1 MKSAPAWYKQ
11 KEQDEEEED
20 NTDNSSTTIT
30 DPVSAPDNASPPIT
44 PTTEVGYKTRTSIGG
59 AFGAAIL
66 DRNNSSSSGD
76 INNEISTSDGSSGGS
91 SAPSWYSSKTKKESS
106 QVTSDIPS
114 WYAPKKQNI
123 STEEAAPLP
132 ESGKQASTGIA
143 GNAFSALDKA
153 LAKKSIPDGVF
164 NDKALGIGALQGWCG
179 VYAGRISTAENVGDY
194 WYQKKTHIDHRSG
207 IKAGDKILLPL
218 GVGKDGKGYGHV
230 MVAIT
235 DENANGDFAVA
246 QSNAD
251 GRQNR
256 GEGPGIASY
265 GTYNVNELAK
275 RYGQNWGA
283 VTGKLKVNVFQKG
296 VAASI
301 SQSVANRGAPPANAS
316 AKTLAQ
322 YVVDHGVTDL
332 QSESWWKKA
341 ENKSEAWKIIQN
353 TQGQDNGDAA
363 RIDNTG
369 GTPTLSI
376 SGGLT
381 VKAGTSIGN
390 AFLSRLKN
398 GPTKVDANFS
408 TKVDDQAPPD
418 INTTDYSAQALANYV
433 VQNNISD
440 LSSKKWWND
449 SPQKAEAWK
458 LINKAKGRSEYFT
471 EGATL
476 SQGKIDSTAD
486 KAVNAMTESILG
498 ILDPNNNFSP
508 NLTENQIAQRAN
520 VVRNLDE
527 ATKPIQKPIKDAL
540 KQVNTGAKDFQQYVA
555 QRQEAV
561 TGGEGDWWSDNPLIR
576 GMFNATNMATE
587 GVIQATG
594 GGSGED
600 YNVVGGAKNLFFGAL
615 GFTPAGATF
624 NTVTESPGIKP
635 VAEAAFKEWG
645 KVKEWVK
652 TLPVVANLN
661 RDGKELLD
669 LGMDIGLF
677 SLIHKGAKELKIF
690 AKNKNVYYSPAE
702 VKNVLRDITAGKN
715 GEATPLRTELKKI
728 FDGVKEGVDNKK
740 MLKNSYK
747 NGITVTEA
755 RNFTKWFNNFFG
767 GLTEKSVIEPNLK
780 PEFQKLL
787 TDGKKAANGDISEI
801 EFTKQAREILAKGE
815 SATLRDALPVLK
827 NGVTPDMY
835 DGSPNATS
843 LSPAL
848 ENIVRGQARLSDLQ
862 EQGKK
867 TIISVEANREQPLT
881 VDTYTYSDNKVG
893 IGFNLSTEV
902 AEMKAPISGKF
913 ENPREAVKAI
923 LPIIE
928 DAVSKGSDIA
938 SEAVR
943 SEIDKLKE
951 SKFSTVPAKGE
962 IAPWEDNHTPS
973 APENLPAVKDMSKQA
988 IEAEIKSTL
997 DEYVKTALKNGK
1009 GQGVIATQHGRKT
1022 NNDNWYV
1029 KAFKENGGKRPTQA
1043 QIREIAT
1050 QHLLNG
1056 VTDRSIGEMP
1066 PNARFRQ
1073 LVERLPAAKP
1083 DRALKTLG
1091 EPAKIPNEAP
1101 VQIAEFKSTISTP
1114 ESRLAGEQAPIVSEG
1129 KTAESQQRVP
1139 EGDKVPEYKKVKVT
1153 EQVAKAEKFVEEN
1166 FELSKKIMRNLDSV
1180 PEDLDRGSVLSALRD
1195 KARDMGDTKLEAEA
1209 ATALSK
1215 FKTRTA
1221 QDLALLKGD
1230 LNTTDYFIRKLLE
1243 ARTKAKST
1251 FSIEERSVNDGLQ
1264 AEVNKLRKQ
1273 LQDGMLADENG
1284 KIPKT
1289 PKQKRMRSIQEAQKI
1304 LDLLT
1309 CK

>member
-1 MKSAPAWYKQ
+1 MNTPSWYRSKK
-11 KEQDEEEED
+11 KEG
-20 NTDNSSTTIT
+20 NTDNSSTTVT
-30 DPVSAPDNASPPIT
+30 ADPTSSPDAT
-44 PTTEVGYKTRTSIGG
+44 APTTEVGYKTRTSIGG

-76 INNEISTSDGSSGGS
+76 INNEISTTGGSSGGS
-91 SAPSWYSSKTKKESS
+91 SAPSWYSSKVKKESS

-123 STEEAAPLP
+123 STEEAAPIP

-381 VKAGTSIGN
+381 AKAGTSIGN

-398 GPTKVDANFS
+398 GPTKVDTNFS

-508 NLTENQIAQRAN
+508 NLTENQ
-520 VVRNLDE
+520 
-527 ATKPIQKPIKDAL
+527 
-540 KQVNTGAKDFQQYVA
+540 VA
-555 QRQEAV
+555 QRVNVKGNINQAAKLTEQRIGEVQQEH
-561 TGGEGDWWSDNPLIR
+561 EGDWWVNNPV
-576 GMFNATNMATE
+576 GNAIYGSVGSTAE
-587 GVIQATG
+587 GLKQLTG
-594 GGSGED
+594 GESGND
-600 YNVVGGAKNLFFGAL
+600 TNVVAGLKNTTFGVL
-615 GFTPAGATF
+615 GLVNPGVASF
-624 NTVTESPGIKP
+624 NVTTQLPGIKP
-635 VAEAAFKEWG
+635 VVEETFKQWQG
-645 KVKEWVK
+645 VKDWVK
-652 TLPVVANLN
+652 TLPVVNSLN

-677 SLIHKGAKELKIF
+677 SLIHKGAKELKNF
-690 AKNKNVYYSPAE
+690 AKNKNVYYSPTE
-702 VKNVLRDITAGKN
+702 VKNVLRDITAGKD

-728 FDGVKEGVDNKK
+728 FDGVKEGVDNKE

-867 TIISVEANREQPLT
+867 TIISVEANKEQPLT

-913 ENPREAVKAI
+913 DNPREAVKAI

-1083 DRALKTLG
+1083 ARAIKSTV
-1091 EPAKIPNEAP
+1091 KAP
-1101 VQIAEFKSTISTP
+1101 VSMTEVPQQVPEFKSTISTP
-1114 ESRLAGEQAPIVSEG
+1114 ESRMAGEQAPIVSDG
-1129 KTAESQQRVP
+1129 KTAQSSQRVP
-1139 EGDKVPEYKKVKVT
+1139 EGEKVPEYKKVKVT

-1166 FELSKKIMRNLDSV
+1166 YDLAKKIMRNLDSV

-1195 KARDMGDTKLEAEA
+1195 KAANEGDTALEAE
-1209 ATALSK
+1209 TQVALNK

-1230 LNTTDYFIRKLLE
+1230 LNTTDYFIKQLLD
-1243 ARTKAKST
+1243 ARTKVKGR
-1251 FSIEERSVNDGLQ
+1251 FSVVERSVNESLQ
-1264 AEVNKLRKQ
+1264 AEVLKLRKQ
-1273 LQDGMLADENG
+1273 LRDGMLADKNG
-1284 KIPKT
+1284 KAPKG
-1289 PKQKRMRSIQEAQKI
+1289 PKQRRASAIKQAQSI
-1304 LDLLT
+1304 LDMLT